1 MCIVLLALSTVSVNL
16 FFLMSGY
23 FHSRFRL
30 GKLIELLVMASV
42 YSCIDYAVICLLG
55 YHEFSVLGLG
65 RRFILGLENYW
76 FLVAYI
82 VIYCFSPYIVRLLD
96 SLQDNEIR
104 KLVLVYG
111 IINTILGFIL
121 DDSVYG
127 SAFSVLPMMFVYIL
141 GYYIG
146 RCGRSFKIRK
156 VNLNGISYLA
166 ISAIIAGFALI
177 LLYFGK
183 QKLAYRVL
191 CDYRNP
197 LLIISACGLFL
208 FFKNDVRIK
217 NMKLQR
223 AISWVAVSV
232 FAIYLI
238 TDCPDVHY
246 YIFTPLTRLAG
257 NNISI
262 ILMIGCIVAYIVG
275 MSIVCIMVDKVRKE
289 IHMKISYLVYKKYNV
304 DKKID

>member
-1 MCIVLLALSTVSVNL
+1 
-16 FFLMSGY
+16 
-23 FHSRFRL
+23 
-30 GKLIELLVMASV
+30 MASV

-55 YHEFSVLGLG
+55 YHKFSILGLG

-82 VIYCFSPYIVRLLD
+82 VIYCLSPYIVRLLD

-104 KLVLVYG
+104 KLILGYG

-121 DDSVYG
+121 NDSVYG
-127 SAFSVLPMMFVYIL
+127 SGFSVLPMMFVYIL
-141 GYYIG
+141 GYYIS
-146 RCGRSFKIRK
+146 RCDGSFKIRK
-156 VNLNGISYLA
+156 MNLNGISYLA
-166 ISAIIAGFALI
+166 ISVIIAVAALV
-177 LLYFGK
+177 LLHFGK

-208 FFKNDVRIK
+208 FFKNDVKIK
-217 NMKLQR
+217 SIKLQK
-223 AISWVAVSV
+223 AISWAAVSV

-246 YIFTPLTRLAG
+246 YIFKPLNRFAEG
-257 NNISI
+257 NISVVFMTAI
-262 ILMIGCIVAYIVG
+262 IVVYDVGLSIFCIAI
-275 MSIVCIMVDKVRKE
+275 DKVRKWLYT
-289 IHMKISYLVYKKYNV
+289 KIELKLYRLIK
-304 DKKID
+304 D